1 MSEIEVI
8 AIFSGADEA
17 HAALERLDDLNDH
30 NVHAW
35 ITAQCGIRAA
45 VSRQTQDKVTAMLR
59 GLGALDVIAR
69 NTPPESDWMSHQNGR
84 VTGTGVEP
92 GAGDMEAG
100 LPNDW
105 RP

>member
-8 AIFSGADEA
+8 AIFSRAEA
-17 HAALERLDDLNDH
+17 AHTALERLDDLNDRD
-30 NVHAW
+30 VRAS
-35 ITAQCGIRAA
+35 ITAQCGIRAS
-45 VSRQTQDKVTAMLR
+45 VSRQTQAKVIEMLR
-59 GLGALDVIAR
+59 SLGALDVLAR
-69 NTPPESDWMSHQNGR
+69 NRLPESDWMSHQNGR

-105 RP
+105 SP